1 LLQRN
6 GKVEVIYAGSGPEAL
21 SSVERLSPDAI
32 LAALPAQ
39 GTDILGVLQDIHFRY
54 PGLPIVL
61 MTADA
66 VTPVLSKALQQGAV
80 TFVPKANLG
89 RYLAQ
94 TLDHVL
100 ELSRTERRQRLVG
113 YLCQTECSFSLE
125 NDPDLIAPLVAHLQE
140 GAAKLEGMF
149 DQMAPG
155 GSKTLSL
162 IIKADVQGSAEA
174 IVQALEK
181 IGNDEI
187 RSRVV
192 HYAVGGINES
202 DIGLATAP
210 SAVGALSISMAL
222 TADGTLS
229 GLVSCARALE
239 PTESMNA
246 PITAAAM
253 RPPRSFTTTVIVL
266 VLAGIS
272 LEARYTRATLPA
284 GDRPSCLEP
293 GVYMPWAHRSH
304 SLRVR

>member
-1 LLQRN
+1 MAKILLVDESASDRRHTADLLQRN

-54 PGLPIVL
+54 PSLPIVL

-80 TFVPKANLG
+80 TFVHKANLG

-140 GAAKLEGMF
+140 GAAKLEGMDETARMQLGVALHEGLLNAMYHGNLEISSDLREAGESAF
-149 DQMAPG
+149 LAAAEERRRSSPHRDRRVYVKATMTPSEAVFVIRDEGPG
-155 GSKTLSL
+155 FNPET
-162 IIKADVQGSAEA
+162 IPDP
-174 IVQALEK
+174 
-181 IGNDEI
+181 
-187 RSRVV
+187 
-192 HYAVGGINES
+192 
-202 DIGLATAP
+202 TAP
-210 SAVGALSISMAL
+210 ANLSKASGRGILLMRTFVDDMHYNATGNEL
-222 TADGTLS
+222 T
-229 GLVSCARALE
+229 LVKRL
-239 PTESMNA
+239 PTN
-246 PITAAAM
+246 
-253 RPPRSFTTTVIVL
+253 
-266 VLAGIS
+266 
-272 LEARYTRATLPA
+272 
-284 GDRPSCLEP
+284 GDRP
-293 GVYMPWAHRSH
+293 
-304 SLRVR
+304 